1 MKQNLNIGHGR
12 SVRIL
17 PTEEMGFDIIPILTG
32 LDKLREWYN
41 QCDGV
46 HEIQNLNNLMNT
58 I

>member
-32 LDKLREWYN
+32 LDKLRE
-41 QCDGV
+41 
-46 HEIQNLNNLMNT
+46 
-58 I
+58 

>member
-46 HEIQNLNNLMNT
+46 HEIQNL
-58 I
+58 